1 MSRQAGERAERV
13 AQRILERRGLE
24 TICRNYHCRWGELDL
39 VMRDGDVLVVV
50 EVRARGDS
58 RYGPPEQSVGPA
70 KRARL
75 IAAAR
80 HLLAAR
86 PRLAVS
92 PLRFDIV
99 ALTPAGGD
107 YTFRWLKDAFRH

>member
-1 MSRQAGERAERV
+1 
-13 AQRILERRGLE
+13 
-24 TICRNYHCRWGELDL
+24 
-39 VMRDGDVLVVV
+39 MREGDIVVVV
-50 EVRARGDS
+50 EVRARGGS
-58 RYGPPEQSVGPA
+58 RYGPPELSVGPA

-80 HLLAAR
+80 HLLGAR
-86 PRLAVS
+86 PRLAAS